1 MWDVEQLPNE
11 ERTDFSRTNR
21 YICAYTL
28 QKNICTLFYKKI
40 HIIQKF

>member
-21 YICAYTL
+21 YICAYTVQNKKHL
-28 QKNICTLFYKKI
+28 LFYKKI